1 MSRKSQG
8 GGKFPCLSCATI
20 QNDQW
25 SLGLPA
31 LTFACVGQKSSISG
45 CRTQLPGD
53 LKGRETLYCLKCQA
67 VRYNDQRWELL
78 CWILIWLLGLSLWH
92 QLLNYSNWYFN
103 KASYHLCY
111 WWSALGDDLFV
122 WTDLK
127 GNSLSLELGTGRN
140 GTRQRYLLCDCS
152 AARKQNSKMLL
163 RGIIQDSSG
172 GFFFF
177 QREL

>member
-1 MSRKSQG
+1 MSVLCHNPEWSVIFG
-8 GGKFPCLSCATI
+8 TSSVDFCLCWSEKQYIWVQDPAT
-20 QNDQW
+20 W
-25 SLGLPA
+25 RSLG
-31 LTFACVGQKSSISG
+31 F
-45 CRTQLPGD
+45 

-78 CWILIWLLGLSLWH
+78 CWILTWLLGLSLWH

-127 GNSLSLELGTGRN
+127 GNSFSWVGDWEEWTC
-140 GTRQRYLLCDCS
+140 QRYLLCDCS
-152 AARKQNSKMLL
+152 AAREQNSKMLL

-172 GFFFF
+172 VFFFK
-177 QREL
+177 REL